1 MYGKIAGDGQF
12 SRNFFIRKLWIYSI
26 FLTSFFG
33 YNVPIR
39 EEEIWMSGIQKKK
52 GMFLKRI
59 KNDWLL
65 YLLILPVLLWYLV
78 FCYLPIAGGLS
89 LSVRNFRFDMGIWES
104 PVVGLKHFQTM
115 LSDRNFIQ
123 ATKNTL
129 IISLGRIVFQMPCAI
144 LVAIFLNEIRSAK
157 LKKVYQTV
165 ITFPHF
171 ISWVVLAGIL
181 SNIFSSTG
189 IINQILIF
197 FGLETV
203 SPITAASTFRPF
215 IWISNIWKEVG
226 WDSIIYLA
234 AITGINPDLYEAAEV
249 DGASR
254 LQRIWHITLPG
265 IKGTITIMLILA
277 VGQMMTNGSF
287 DQIFNLYSSP
297 VYKVGDTLDTYIFR
311 ESFVTGGLNYG
322 YSAAIGLFKSII
334 GVIMI
339 TLSNKIV
346 TLMGENGLY

>member
-1 MYGKIAGDGQF
+1 M
-12 SRNFFIRKLWIYSI
+12 RKQS
-26 FLTSFFG
+26 
-33 YNVPIR
+33 
-39 EEEIWMSGIQKKK
+39 KKRDYK
-52 GMFLKRI
+52 YVRKRM

-89 LSVRNFRFDMGIWES
+89 LSVRSFRFDAGIWNS
-104 PVVGLKHFQTM
+104 PVVGLQHFRNM
-115 LSDRNFIQ
+115 LSDKDFIRAAQ
-123 ATKNTL
+123 NTL
-129 IISLGRIVFQMPCAI
+129 IISLGRILFQMPCAV
-144 LVAIFLNEIRSAK
+144 LAALFLNEIRSAK
-157 LKKVYQTV
+157 LKRVYQTV

-181 SNIFSSTG
+181 SNIFGSSG
-189 IINQILIF
+189 IVNQFLSVL
-197 FGLETV
+197 GLETV
-203 SPITAASTFRPF
+203 SPITAAASFRPF

-234 AITGINPDLYEAAEV
+234 AITSIDPGLYEAAEV
-249 DGASR
+249 DGADR

-311 ESFVTGGLNYG
+311 ESFITGGLNYG
-322 YSAAIGLFKSII
+322 YSAAIGMFKSVI

-339 TLSNKIV
+339 SVSNKLV
-346 TLMGENGLY
+346 TIAGENGLY